1 MDDHHH
7 QTFWCHECDMSVSLL
22 PLPTSFSRERE
33 RERERDTLL
42 CPHCFSDL
50 LELMDSDSLQHDSL
64 ILQPPPHQPHPHSDN
79 YLLNSPFLHRL
90 IHHLSTH
97 PINHDDLLP
106 SATASSSSVPPSSL
120 PASKAS
126 VDSIPTLKITSS
138 MLDRDPLLLCAVC
151 KEQFL
156 HSVDAKQLPCN
167 HLYHPHCILP
177 WLSSHSSCP
186 LCRFQLPTETQHHQ
200 LQLGHHTPLRF
211 NFDNDD
217 DEDLNDW
224 FTEYGSSSS
233 YGTSLRPNYIS
244 AGGRHMANQAHLGPA
259 AAPNFN
265 ANANADSSFNDH
277 TRDYASSEVKSLR
290 LPVELILTVL
300 CGWLECYSS
309 SSCFLDAP
317 FFSFVSTIM
326 PNLSWLKRMIS
337 GQ

>member
-1 MDDHHH
+1 MTRMPSYQQAQVQKKVQEVVPLHCCLVVSGTSLAASSSLLFLPLHFPKIARKKLPKIGEYQIMDDHHH

-22 PLPTSFSRERE
+22 PLPTSFSRE

-265 ANANADSSFNDH
+265 ANANADSSFN
-277 TRDYASSEVKSLR
+277 
-290 LPVELILTVL
+290 
-300 CGWLECYSS
+300 G
-309 SSCFLDAP
+309 
-317 FFSFVSTIM
+317 
-326 PNLSWLKRMIS
+326 NL
-337 GQ
+337 